1 MNPGDLRKRSG
12 EELQGELIALRQ
24 EEFNLRIQKGIGQM
38 ARSSQI
44 KSVRRNIARLKTV
57 MNEREKT

>member
-1 MNPGDLRKRSG
+1 MNPGDLRKKSG
-12 EELQGELIALRQ
+12 EELQGELLALRQ

-38 ARSSQI
+38 PRSSQM
-44 KSVRRNIARLKTV
+44 KSVRRNIARLKTI

>member
-1 MNPGDLRKRSG
+1 MNPGDLRKMSG
-12 EELQGELIALRQ
+12 EELQGELLALRQ

-38 ARSSQI
+38 PRSSQM
-44 KSVRRNIARLKTV
+44 KSVRRNIARLKTI